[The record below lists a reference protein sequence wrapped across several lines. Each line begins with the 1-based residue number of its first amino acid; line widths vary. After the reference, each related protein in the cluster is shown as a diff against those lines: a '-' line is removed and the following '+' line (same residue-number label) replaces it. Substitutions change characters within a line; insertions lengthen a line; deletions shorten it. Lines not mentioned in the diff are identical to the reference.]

1 MIKGKNGCV
10 VILCG
15 RKKFQ
20 NENIIELT
28 YNKIMTKREKAVI
41 DKIIDKIITSEVLVK
56 GTDYKF
62 SSAVVTR
69 NLIGVEEG
77 EPDTEIVN
85 EIRIDNLFGEGS
97 KIRGVMITMQTNLFT
112 VETCEKV
119 DGFWRYIRS
128 SEHNIYFPKQ
138 FAQRLYDYVEE
149 NKYLI
154 LEHNKQEGNGFGF
167 DADELN

>member
-1 MIKGKNGCV
+1 MNIGK
-10 VILCG
+10 
-15 RKKFQ
+15 
-20 NENIIELT
+20 ELT

-62 SSAVVTR
+62 SSAVRTR
-69 NLIGVEEG
+69 NIIRVEEDD
-77 EPDTEIVN
+77 PNKEIVN
-85 EIRIDNLFGEGS
+85 EITIDNLFSEGS
-97 KIRGVMITMQTNLFT
+97 KIRGVMITMQTNHFT

-119 DGFWRYIRS
+119 DGFWRYIKS
-128 SEHNIYFPKQ
+128 SEHNVYFPKQ

-167 DADELN
+167 DADELI

>member
-1 MIKGKNGCV
+1 
-10 VILCG
+10 
-15 RKKFQ
+15 
-20 NENIIELT
+20 
-28 YNKIMTKREKAVI
+28 MTKREKAVI

-62 SSAVVTR
+62 SSSVRTR
-69 NLIGVEEG
+69 NIISVEEDD
-77 EPDTEIVN
+77 PTKEIVN
-85 EIRIDNLFGEGS
+85 EITIANLFSEGS
-97 KIRGVMITMQTNLFT
+97 KIRGVTITMQPNNFT

-167 DADELN
+167 DADELV

>member
-1 MIKGKNGCV
+1 
-10 VILCG
+10 
-15 RKKFQ
+15 
-20 NENIIELT
+20 
-28 YNKIMTKREKAVI
+28 MTKREKAVI

-62 SSAVVTR
+62 SNSVITR
-69 NLIGVEEG
+69 HIIGGEEN

-85 EIRIDNLFGEGS
+85 EIRIDNLFSEGS
-97 KIRGVMITMQTNLFT
+97 KIRGVTITMQPNNFT

-119 DGFWRYIRS
+119 DGYWRYIKS
-128 SEHNIYFPKQ
+128 SEHNVYFPKQ

-154 LEHNKQEGNGFGF
+154 LEHNKQQGNGFGF
-167 DADELN
+167 DADELV

>member
-1 MIKGKNGCV
+1 
-10 VILCG
+10 
-15 RKKFQ
+15 
-20 NENIIELT
+20 
-28 YNKIMTKREKAVI
+28 MTKKEKAVI

-62 SSAVVTR
+62 SSAVRTR
-69 NLIGVEEG
+69 NIISVEEDD
-77 EPDTEIVN
+77 PNKEIVN
-85 EIRIDNLFGEGS
+85 EITIDNLFSEGS
-97 KIRGVMITMQTNLFT
+97 KIRGVTITMQPNNFT

-167 DADELN
+167 DADELI